1 MQTKITDKDLE
12 GLEEVLAASALAAS
26 PSGAAPAPA
35 AAPAPVAAAA
45 DREG

>member
-26 PSGAAPAPA
+26 ASASAS
-35 AAPAPVAAAA
+35 V
-45 DREG
+45 REG